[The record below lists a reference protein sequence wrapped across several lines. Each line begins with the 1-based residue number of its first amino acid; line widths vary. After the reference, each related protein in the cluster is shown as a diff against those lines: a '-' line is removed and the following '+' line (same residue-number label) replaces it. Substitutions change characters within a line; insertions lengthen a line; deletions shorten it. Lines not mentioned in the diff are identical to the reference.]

1 MNKSI
6 LFIIFLVC
14 CSANLIYSQA
24 PEGINFQAVA
34 RDGNGNVASERTIY
48 VQVDLKV
55 DRDSNN
61 AVYSESFNVVSSKEG
76 IFSVIIGNGSRLS
89 GVDNII
95 DLDWGSVI
103 YYLNLNVAV
112 SPSLYDPEWN
122 YIDEYVDLGTSQIW
136 SVPYAFAANTAKT
149 IDGILSS
156 DQGGTGVNNNGK
168 TISLEGN
175 LSLLGENNLTIN
187 TTADSNITLPISG
200 TLATVSDVENR
211 IVDVNITTSSIQSEL
226 DATQTGAGLGI
237 DGTYTADSSTNYISV
252 ATSLTAA
259 DTALDTQISANTTN
273 IATNANTINANAS
286 TATNLQSEL
295 DATQTGA
302 GLGIDGTYTA
312 DSSTNY
318 ISVATSLT
326 AADTALD
333 TQINSNAT
341 EIQQL
346 NNQKLNLSGGV
357 MTGTLDMGNNTITNL
372 KNPINNQDVVNKQY
386 VDTAVTQIDITK
398 LQIGLEEGK
407 IFVGDSSDL
416 AKAVNATGD
425 ISIANSGVV
434 SIADNAVSS
443 AKILDGTITSTDI
456 ANESILDQSLA
467 TISTAGKVANTA
479 TTANEN
485 NVANTIV
492 LRDSNGDFSA
502 ETITADVL
510 GNASTASKLQSPV
523 TIAGQSFDG
532 STNIQIAPNDL
543 AGVTADANEINVLD
557 GITPSTVELNYV
569 DGTTS
574 NIQNQLNAKAT
585 N

>member
-211 IVDVNITTSSIQSEL
+211 IVDVNITTSSI
-226 DATQTGAGLGI
+226 
-237 DGTYTADSSTNYISV
+237 
-252 ATSLTAA
+252 
-259 DTALDTQISANTTN
+259 
-273 IATNANTINANAS
+273 
-286 TATNLQSEL
+286 QSEL